1 MDSILVKYRSII
13 IILVSFAFTI
23 AAGGNALAETFVF
36 GVVAGE
42 LAARFAEKSP
52 TAFPSEPG
60 VSEQAM
66 EEVKKSIGAGSGARD
81 SEAQLPEMEKE
92 LKSMMGEC
100 ASPVRN
106 LDSLN
111 EGLGR
116 IIDLKDTLQGLA
128 PPSPSELWPRTSFR
142 NQLITAE
149 MVLCSA
155 REREES
161 RGAHFRDD
169 FPQSDD
175 ECWLANVVLRR
186 DQAEGMELF
195 LEPIGRK

>member
-1 MDSILVKYRSII
+1 
-13 IILVSFAFTI
+13 
-23 AAGGNALAETFVF
+23 
-36 GVVAGE
+36 
-42 LAARFAEKSP
+42 
-52 TAFPSEPG
+52 
-60 VSEQAM
+60 
-66 EEVKKSIGAGSGARD
+66 
-81 SEAQLPEMEKE
+81 
-92 LKSMMGEC
+92 MMGEC

-116 IIDLKDTLQGLA
+116 VKDLNDALQGLA
-128 PPSPSELWPRTSFR
+128 PPSPSELWSRTAFR

-149 MVLCSA
+149 MVLRSA

-175 ECWLANVVLRR
+175 ECWLANVILR
-186 DQAEGMELF
+186 QNHKEGMKLS
-195 LEPIGRK
+195 LEPVDRK